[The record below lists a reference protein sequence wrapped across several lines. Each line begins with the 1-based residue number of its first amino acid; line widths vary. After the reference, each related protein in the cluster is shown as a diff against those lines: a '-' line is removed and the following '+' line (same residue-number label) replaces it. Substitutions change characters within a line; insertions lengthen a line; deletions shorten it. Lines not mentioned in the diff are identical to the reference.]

1 MTNHSS
7 PENGKA
13 DARRDAPEQS
23 GETAADNPLA
33 DILKESDW
41 AADNYNVGKEEA
53 KRQIRD
59 CGL

>member
-7 PENGKA
+7 PENGKP

-23 GETAADNPLA
+23 GETAADKPLA

-41 AADNYNVGKEEA
+41 AAANYNVGKEDV
-53 KRQIRD
+53 KKLIRD